1 MHRGNPPNLNVPP
14 TQPKSIDYMK
24 IERVLYFC
32 LLFPAVLPKSR
43 TPYLSLRSDKF
54 ECNTPGWNARAFFL
68 LRIVIHTLLYE
79 CFTHDNHAR
88 GISEKGVKR
97 DRCTLSTVVGFN
109 WLVFIRPGGNLPDA
123 IHCFI
128 PHSLL
133 LSIKSRPFPSDR
145 ANHLFY
151 CFLAGFHDKAID
163 EVDWALSLELAEA
176 ARW

>member
-1 MHRGNPPNLNVPP
+1 MQYPRL
-14 TQPKSIDYMK
+14 KCSSF
-24 IERVLYFC
+24 L
-32 LLFPAVLPKSR
+32 
-43 TPYLSLRSDKF
+43 
-54 ECNTPGWNARAFFL
+54 L
-68 LRIVIHTLLYE
+68 LRIVIYTVLY
-79 CFTHDNHAR
+79 THDNHAR

-97 DRCTLSTVVGFN
+97 DRFTLSTVVGFD

-163 EVDWALSLELAEA
+163 EVDWALSLELGDKEKRRTSKLHFGPLCFNLWMDWFPSCLFVSVVCSKFQAVGIA
-176 ARW
+176 STNPWIL